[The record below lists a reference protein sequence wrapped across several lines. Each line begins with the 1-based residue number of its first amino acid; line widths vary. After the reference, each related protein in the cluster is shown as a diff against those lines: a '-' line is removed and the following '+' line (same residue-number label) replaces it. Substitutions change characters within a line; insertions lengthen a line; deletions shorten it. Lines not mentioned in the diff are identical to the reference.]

1 MNGVISAKNIADIT
15 CKRID
20 NRKEIYKAILLQ
32 FSKKIRSAV
41 ETHQTQTFLT
51 TPAYIFGFPTYDRG
65 VATNY
70 LIRQLQLLGYTVSK
84 YAEFEIYVTWI
95 VTKKEKELDI
105 LPQLMNLRKT
115 ADNIRK
121 KHGYS

>member
-1 MNGVISAKNIADIT
+1 MISAKNIADIT

-32 FSKKIRSAV
+32 FCKKIRSAV
-41 ETHQTQTFLT
+41 ETHQTQSFLSV
-51 TPAYIFGFPTYDRG
+51 PEYMFGFPTYDRG

-84 YAEFEIYVTWI
+84 YSEFEIYVTW
-95 VTKKEKELDI
+95 VATKKEKELDI

-121 KHGYS
+121 KHGH